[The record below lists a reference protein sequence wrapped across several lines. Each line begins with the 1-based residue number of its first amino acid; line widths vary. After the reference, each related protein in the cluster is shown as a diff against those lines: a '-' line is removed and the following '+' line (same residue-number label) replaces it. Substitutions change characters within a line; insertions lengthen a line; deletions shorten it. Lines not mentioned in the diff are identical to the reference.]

1 MKPAKEAKKYAKMF
15 VNSTGLDQVP
25 QALAELGEVEQ
36 LMAKSADFNG
46 LLMNPA
52 FSDEERAKA
61 LKAVADKVKMSDR
74 VMQFVLLLT
83 GAGVIAALSEV
94 IRNATQIYLEK
105 KKRARATVMT
115 PVELSKE
122 HLDRL
127 KVSLK
132 KLIDRDVDLDYVLDP
147 SLLGGVMVKVGST
160 MYDSSIKGQLRLLKE
175 ELIKG

>member
-25 QALAELGEVEQ
+25 QALAELGAVEQ

-61 LKAVADKVKMSDR
+61 LKAVADTAKMSDR

-83 GAGVIAALSEV
+83 GTGVIAALSEV